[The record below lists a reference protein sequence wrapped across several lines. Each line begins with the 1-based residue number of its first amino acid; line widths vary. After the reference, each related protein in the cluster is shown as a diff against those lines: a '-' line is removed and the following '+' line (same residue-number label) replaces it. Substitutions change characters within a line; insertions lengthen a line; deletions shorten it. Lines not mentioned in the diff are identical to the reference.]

1 MPVDAAA
8 SADAE
13 RCVYCPK
20 LCRFSCPVGH
30 ESSRETLTPWGKM
43 TLLSLSVDGARA
55 SLGLPGPLEGLAR
68 KAREVVNP
76 SRFRELDA
84 DAAETF
90 YGCTGCQR
98 CQTFCEHGNDVPH
111 ALYQGRAAA
120 VERGL
125 APAAARSVADTF
137 KRQGHAQ
144 AGDVAAA
151 VQALAG
157 EHRDEPDASSVLFA
171 GCEAPMTSPSS
182 IRAGLSAA
190 RKLGAPLALGRGA
203 VCCGRPLFEAGYRDA
218 FKAHVQE
225 VWGTLGEREVVM
237 PSAACAR
244 ALTEWAREVG
254 VEPQGPVVHITTY
267 LARRLGPH
275 VQEPQLEGS
284 VTYHDPCHLGRGL
297 GEYEAPRRLLG
308 AALAGGVKDVFE
320 SRERSDCCGGSGL
333 LPKTYPEIAKAMA
346 MTRADELRQSGVNQV
361 VTACPAC
368 RESLRAAGLQV
379 QDVAEVVDEWLG
391 SDKPPSAS

>member
-1 MPVDAAA
+1 MAIDTAAT
-8 SADAE
+8 ADAE

-43 TLLSLSVDGARA
+43 TLLSLSSEAPRT
-55 SLGLPGPLEGLAR
+55 SFGLPGPIESLAR
-68 KAREVVNP
+68 RAREAVSP
-76 SRFRELDA
+76 THHRELDA
-84 DAAETF
+84 DAAEAF
-90 YGCTGCQR
+90 YGCTGCLR
-98 CQTFCEHGNDVPH
+98 CQTFCEHENNVPH
-111 ALYQGRAAA
+111 ALYQGRAVA

-125 APAAARSVADTF
+125 APAAAKSVADRF

-144 AGDVAAA
+144 PGDVAAA
-151 VQALAG
+151 VEALAS

-171 GCEAPMTSPSS
+171 GCEAPLTSPSS
-182 IRAGLSAA
+182 ISAALSAA
-190 RKLGAPLALGRGA
+190 RKLGAPLALARGMG
-203 VCCGRPLFEAGYRDA
+203 CCGRTLFEAGYREA
-218 FKAHVQE
+218 FKEHVQE
-225 VWGTLGEREVVM
+225 VWAVLGEREVVL

-244 ALTEWAREVG
+244 ALTEWSREVG

-275 VQEPQLEGS
+275 VQAPQLPEA

-297 GEYEAPRRLLG
+297 GEYDAPRRLLT
-308 AALAGGVKDVFE
+308 AALAGGVKDVQD
-320 SRERSDCCGGSGL
+320 SRERSDCCGGSGI
-333 LPKTYPEIAKAMA
+333 LPLTYPEIAKAMA
-346 MTRADELRQSGVNQV
+346 MTRADELRQAGTGQV

-391 SDKPPSAS
+391 GDKPASTP